1 MLTRTSSYLTT
12 TTALRCIVGRVREV
26 ELAYGYPRS
35 LVVSIHIFNKK
46 KSERKKKRN
55 NNIIYYQFLNMNGPV
70 FLVDSRSFCG
80 EQFKNLNFF
89 FKKLKNKPRT

>member
-46 KSERKKKRN
+46 KIRKEKKRE
-55 NNIIYYQFLNMNGPV
+55 IFYYQFLNMNVPV
-70 FLVDSRSFCG
+70 FLVDSRSSCG
-80 EQFKNLNFF
+80 EQFKN
-89 FKKLKNKPRT
+89 

>member
-35 LVVSIHIFNKK
+35 LVVNIHIFNKK
-46 KSERKKKRN
+46 KNQKEIKRE
-55 NNIIYYQFLNMNGPV
+55 IIYYQFLNMNVPV
-70 FLVDSRSFCG
+70 FLVDSRSSCG
-80 EQFKNLNFF
+80 EQFKNLKIF

>member
-26 ELAYGYPRS
+26 ELAYEYPRS

-46 KSERKKKRN
+46 KIRKEKKRE
-55 NNIIYYQFLNMNGPV
+55 IFYYQFLNMNVPV
-70 FLVDSRSFCG
+70 SLVDSRSSCG
-80 EQFKNLNFF
+80 EQ
-89 FKKLKNKPRT
+89 

>member
-46 KSERKKKRN
+46 KSERKKRE
-55 NNIIYYQFLNMNGPV
+55 IIYYQFINMNVPV
-70 FLVDSRSFCG
+70 FLVDSRSSCG
-80 EQFKNLNFF
+80 EQFKNLKKNL
-89 FKKLKNKPRT
+89 KKLKNKPRT

>member
-46 KSERKKKRN
+46 NQKEKKRE
-55 NNIIYYQFLNMNGPV
+55 IIYYQFLNMNVPV
-70 FLVDSRSFCG
+70 FLVDSRSSCG
-80 EQFKNLNFF
+80 EQFKNLKKN